1 MQWKAYRTTDD
12 NRTVVLGT
20 FIGEYDVSEELDR
33 ARYMFN
39 EFLMIDA
46 WLSIGNIVDG
56 NVEYIFG

>member
-20 FIGEYDVSEELDR
+20 FVGEYDVSAELER
-33 ARYMFN
+33 ARYIFN